1 MTIGSYFSRAR
12 RIERQ
17 AYKWAMLMLDD
28 PHRHMESLNNWMAKS
43 PEHRATY
50 KRVVTEVGVASDA
63 AAMLP
68 ELRAEAATEQPAAT
82 WGWPFRIALVAAMVL
97 IALVGVVSYLELRNS
112 HGSPPQLAD
121 AQVVSNQTGE
131 KEVSLAD
138 GSTVTL
144 FGTTSIKVLFSDE
157 ARSIYLSGGRA
168 RFNGSHDPT
177 RPFVVYVKGGKV
189 TAVGTIFEVRVDDH
203 VEVRLLEGKVRVTM
217 TEPQSAARS
226 REVVLSPGEK
236 VRFTGGGAAATPD
249 PEPDSM
255 PQSQRQTR
263 TFDDVPVSTII
274 TEVNRNSDLKIELA
288 DPALGQEKIF
298 AELNV
303 SDADAVARRLAA
315 ILGLSIDRSVQGRV
329 RLKK

>member
-1 MTIGSYFSRAR
+1 MTIGSYFSRSR

-28 PHRHMESLNNWMAKS
+28 PHEHMESFNRWIAKS

-82 WGWPFRIALVAAMVL
+82 WGSPFRIALVAAMAL
-97 IALVGVVSYLELRNS
+97 IALVGVFSYLELRNS

-121 AQVVSNQTGE
+121 AQVVSNQAGE
-131 KEVSLAD
+131 KEVSLVDA
-138 GSTVTL
+138 SKVTL
-144 FGTTSIKVLFSDE
+144 FGATSIKVLFSDE

-168 RFNGSHDPT
+168 RFNVSHDPT

-189 TAVGTIFEVRVDDH
+189 TAVGTVFEVRVDER

-217 TEPQSAARS
+217 AASQSAAPS
-226 REVVLSPGEK
+226 REVVLSPGET
-236 VRFTGGGAAATPD
+236 VRFAEGADAATPE
-249 PEPDSM
+249 PELDSM

-274 TEVNRNSDLKIELA
+274 AEVNRNSDVKIELV

-303 SDADAVARRLAA
+303 RDADAVARRLAA
-315 ILGLSIDRSVQGRV
+315 ILGLSIDRSVPGRI